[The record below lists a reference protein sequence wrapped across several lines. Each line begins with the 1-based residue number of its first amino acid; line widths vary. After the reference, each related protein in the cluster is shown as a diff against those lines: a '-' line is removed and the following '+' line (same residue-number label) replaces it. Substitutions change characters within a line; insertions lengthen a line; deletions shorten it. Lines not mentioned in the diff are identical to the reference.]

1 MYRHK
6 PSLFSW
12 TNSSLS
18 SQGPHPDKMKK
29 CGYDVFKILPR
40 EGEVAPGQSITLQ
53 VRFSPPY
60 PGKLTQHFQLLC
72 KPAKETA

>member
-1 MYRHK
+1 
-6 PSLFSW
+6 
-12 TNSSLS
+12 
-18 SQGPHPDKMKK
+18 MKK
-29 CGYDVFKILPR
+29 CGYDVFKIFPR